1 MRRLSL
7 IHIYPWLDALSRI
20 RPQAVT
26 IYTIARETPAKGLC
40 KAPAETLDA
49 IATRVRELG
58 IDCQVS
64 Y

>member
-1 MRRLSL
+1 MDNTGDA
-7 IHIYPWLDALSRI
+7 YVGPWLDALSRI

-26 IYTIARETPAKGLC
+26 IYTVARETPAKGLC
-40 KAPAETLDA
+40 RAPAETLDT

-58 IDCQVS
+58 IGCQVS